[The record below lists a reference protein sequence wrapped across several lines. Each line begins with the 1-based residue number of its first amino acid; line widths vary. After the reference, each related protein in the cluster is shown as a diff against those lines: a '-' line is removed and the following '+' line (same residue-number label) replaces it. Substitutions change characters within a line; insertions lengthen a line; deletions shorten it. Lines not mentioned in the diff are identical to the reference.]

1 MVPQPTLG
9 DGCLR
14 AVGSPEAPP
23 PALVG
28 VPGALC
34 IEPAATPAARRA
46 AARTVRRD
54 AAPSAA
60 ACSPVLSGR
69 IAKKQ
74 PAHAP
79 ARVKGVTTRMVQGRG
94 RNKTR
99 TVHWTGSAAEWT
111 DEELEQLARAV
122 AENTF
127 APNKRGNGISWA
139 AIKRRA
145 PTDYPLLVKRSA
157 EKALAKKWAKM

>member
-1 MVPQPTLG
+1 LLQATPG

-14 AVGSPEAPP
+14 AVSDPEAPA
-23 PALVG
+23 ALAAAG
-28 VPGALC
+28 APGF
-34 IEPAATPAARRA
+34 EPAATPPARRA
-46 AARTVRRD
+46 AARTVRHD
-54 AAPSAA
+54 EATPAA
-60 ACSPVLSGR
+60 ARSPDLSGR
-69 IAKKQ
+69 IAKKLR
-74 PAHAP
+74 AHEH
-79 ARVKGVTTRMVQGRG
+79 ARRKGVTVVMVQGRG

-99 TVHWTGSAAEWT
+99 AVHWTGSAAEWT
-111 DEELEQLARAV
+111 DEELEQLTRAV

-157 EKALAKKWAKM
+157 DKALAKKWAKM